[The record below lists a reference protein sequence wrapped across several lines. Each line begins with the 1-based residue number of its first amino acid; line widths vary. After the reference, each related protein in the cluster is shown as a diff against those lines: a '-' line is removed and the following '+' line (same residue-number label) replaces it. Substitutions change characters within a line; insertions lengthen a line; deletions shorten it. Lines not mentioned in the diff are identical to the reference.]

1 MLRISSLFRRVL
13 FWCLQF
19 TCRADL
25 VQLWIEIMVSVDYR
39 PSCLFCK
46 VNDIVKIRH
55 FEELSNGFTPRLHL
69 LKVNY
74 PMR

>member
-1 MLRISSLFRRVL
+1 MLRIASLFRRVL

-46 VNDIVKIRH
+46 VNDIAIYQ
-55 FEELSNGFTPRLHL
+55 GFWYLTTRLFINFI
-69 LKVNY
+69 VG
-74 PMR
+74 

>member
-1 MLRISSLFRRVL
+1 MLRIASLFRRVL

-46 VNDIVKIRH
+46 VNDIEYLCGVARPFLQI
-55 FEELSNGFTPRLHL
+55 FI
-69 LKVNY
+69 
-74 PMR
+74 